1 MPRGVCGV
9 LTSLSLFTSRA
20 APHQVSSMAPF
31 NSESFPNCLA
41 LTSEAET
48 VIGTV
53 GDNQQRLHVQTI
65 PMNEQPRRIAYHA
78 SSACFAVATVMTAL
92 EGGEEVRQCATSQR
106 CIGTNTHT
114 TYDC

>member
-1 MPRGVCGV
+1 M
-9 LTSLSLFTSRA
+9 
-20 APHQVSSMAPF
+20 
-31 NSESFPNCLA
+31 
-41 LTSEAET
+41 
-48 VIGTV
+48 IGTV

-92 EGGEEVRQCATSQR
+92 EGGEEVRQRAASQR